1 VTLGC
6 ANVVP
11 ILGGWISNKYNFQMQ
26 FKILIGF
33 TGLALLAIIF
43 ACPEHTY
50 VRPSIYETDMASTE
64 GVAIVNEKNAEITT
78 AVETTPPGT
87 TGEGASKPAV
97 ETAPENGSTAAI
109 STSTEIP
116 KTYWEELKP
125 FSGRHSNQN
134 FLVLLARPFAC
145 FFYPAVFWGF
155 TVGGLWSSWTI
166 GLAIVLAQIFGG
178 PPNLFDPT
186 KLGLLFVFPFL
197 FLLAGCLVGFFL
209 SDWWPKWCARRNNG
223 VFEPEFR
230 LILLVPVLL
239 VGVPG
244 LFGFG
249 YYASR
254 SDVKWV
260 AASCLQGLIAFASV
274 LGASVSF
281 NYVLDCHRNRS
292 VEVSVA
298 IIMLRNFFWFGSGYF
313 LPDWLAATKT
323 WKVFDIIGG
332 LQLGITLCSIF
343 IYIYGKQLREFF
355 HRHDP
360 LKLLH
365 LV

>member
-1 VTLGC
+1 M
-6 ANVVP
+6 
-11 ILGGWISNKYNFQMQ
+11 F
-26 FKILIGF
+26 
-33 TGLALLAIIF
+33 
-43 ACPEHTY
+43 
-50 VRPSIYETDMASTE
+50 
-64 GVAIVNEKNAEITT
+64 
-78 AVETTPPGT
+78 
-87 TGEGASKPAV
+87 
-97 ETAPENGSTAAI
+97 
-109 STSTEIP
+109 
-116 KTYWEELKP
+116 
-125 FSGRHSNQN
+125 
-134 FLVLLARPFAC
+134 

-166 GLAIVLAQIFGG
+166 GLSIVLAQIFGG
-178 PPNLFDPT
+178 PPNLFSPT
-186 KLGLLFVFPFL
+186 KLGLLFVFPTV
-197 FLLAGCLVGFFL
+197 FLLLGCLVGFFL
-209 SDWWPKWCARRNNG
+209 SDWWPKWCARRNGG

-230 LILLVPVLL
+230 LVLLVPVLC
-239 VGVPG
+239 VGIPG

-260 AASCLQGLIAFASV
+260 AASCIQGLIAFASV
-274 LGASVSF
+274 LSASVSF

-298 IIMLRNFFWFGSGYF
+298 IIMLRNFFWFGSSYF
-313 LPDWLAATKT
+313 LPDWLAETDT

-343 IYIYGKQLREFF
+343 IYVYGKQLREFF

-360 LKLLH
+360 LKILH